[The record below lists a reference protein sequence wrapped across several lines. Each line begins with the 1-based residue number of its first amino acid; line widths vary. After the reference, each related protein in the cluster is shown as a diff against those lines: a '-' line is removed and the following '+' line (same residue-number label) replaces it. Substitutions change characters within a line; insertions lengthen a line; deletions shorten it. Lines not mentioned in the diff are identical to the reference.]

1 MAFTKPDIIKAVAE
15 QNGFSIRK
23 SAETVETTIE
33 IIKKALESGE
43 DVMIS
48 RFGKFCVK
56 EKKEW
61 KGRNLVTGEELMQPP
76 RRVVRFK
83 CSRKLRV
90 KING

>member
-1 MAFTKPDIIKAVAE
+1 MTVTKPDIVNAIAE
-15 QNGFSIRK
+15 QNGLTKRQ
-23 SAETVETTIE
+23 SAETAEILIE
-33 IIKKALESGE
+33 IIKKTLEFGE

-48 RFGKFCVK
+48 GFGKLCVK
-56 EKKEW
+56 EKNEW

-83 CSRKLRV
+83 CSKKLRV